1 MHETLVTKG
10 ASKYQKSFCK
20 QNQTS
25 GSVEMEQ
32 KGKHHGQTDRL
43 SSTHQQKSREK
54 VGIKICKK

>member
-43 SSTHQQKSREK
+43 LKLINRK
-54 VGIKICKK
+54 VGKK